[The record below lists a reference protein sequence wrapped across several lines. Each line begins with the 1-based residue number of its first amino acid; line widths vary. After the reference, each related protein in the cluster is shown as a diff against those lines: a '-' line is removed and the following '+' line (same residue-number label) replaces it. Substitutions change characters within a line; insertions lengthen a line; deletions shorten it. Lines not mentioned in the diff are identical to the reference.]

1 MNEKQSVC
9 LTKLVQP
16 VDLIDQKYITQDSK
30 ITEELIAKL
39 IKLKQVS
46 EFKNVLEGAKRGL
59 TAYQKPEGGIPM
71 SDLAR
76 DLQELITR
84 LESLTQ
90 DSTDFGQVT
99 YDSSTKRINF
109 YSANDINLENVLGSL
124 DVTKFQTMLS
134 GDTGV
139 SLDDVMLLIEPRA
152 KKSEMSVLEVDD
164 ATYITL
170 KQGTTARVINRH
182 QSLDKKQDVLVDEG
196 QNANFK
202 TIENQ
207 SLLGPGNITISKSD
221 WNITDEYN
229 TGYIK
234 NKPTARDSKLVYK
247 ILPPIVLDRIN
258 QPSSSTTF
266 VPDSMIGKVYHTNNN
281 KIVRYV
287 KINNQGR
294 AIQED
299 LEEGLVYFNKDDGKF
314 YRYGEENPGEDKKM
328 IEITTAGEPG
338 GNEIYAYYDSQ
349 NERLVFY
356 TQSGVLIEGEC
367 LTLS

>member
-71 SDLAR
+71 SDLSR
-76 DLQELITR
+76 DLQEIIAQIDLL
-84 LESLTQ
+84 LE

-99 YDSSTKRINF
+99 YDPSEKKIKF
-109 YSANDINLENVLGSL
+109 YSANDINLERVLGSI
-124 DVTKFQTMLS
+124 DVTKFQGTLVGS
-134 GDTGV
+134 GLT
-139 SLDDVMLLIEPRA
+139 LEEILPLLEFRA
-152 KKSEMSVLEVDD
+152 KKSEMDVRTNNDK
-164 ATYITL
+164 TYITL
-170 KQGTTARVINRH
+170 KQGMTAEVINQH
-182 QSLDKKQDVLVDEG
+182 QDISGKQNKLTDQGDS
-196 QNANFK
+196 ANIK
-202 TIENQ
+202 TIEGQ
-207 SLLGPGNITISKSD
+207 SLLGSGDIKISKSD
-221 WNITDEYN
+221 WEVNSEDTA
-229 TGYIK
+229 GYIK
-234 NKPTARDSKLVYK
+234 NKPIAKDSKLVYK

-266 VPDSMIGKVYHTNNN
+266 VPDSMVGKVYHTNNN

-287 KINNQGR
+287 KVNNQGR

-299 LEEGLVYFNKDDGKF
+299 LEEGLVYFNKDNGKF

-328 IEITTAGEPG
+328 IEITTASEPG
-338 GNEIYAYYDSQ
+338 DGIIVTYDPEYY
-349 NERLVFY
+349 RLIFAA
-356 TQSGVLIEGEC
+356 QSGVTVQEEC
-367 LTLS
+367 LIFS